1 MLVPYFSDICQSR
14 GAEILIG
21 KGARDAGVYIDEQD
35 YAFLDEEGGNRR
47 ERPAWRSL
55 QHLTTACGGASH
67 QGEAFEK
74 VIFCQ
79 S

>member
-21 KGARDAGVYIDEQD
+21 KGARDAGVYIDKQD

-47 ERPAWRSL
+47 
-55 QHLTTACGGASH
+55 G
-67 QGEAFEK
+67 
-74 VIFCQ
+74 
-79 S
+79 